1 MSALP
6 KISIVIPT
14 HNNARLLRECL
25 GALRELR
32 YPRDLLQ
39 IVVVDNASRDGTG
52 ETLASASRHLPIS
65 HIREEKN
72 TGFAPACNRGARD
85 AEGTWVAFLN
95 DDAVAGPGWLE
106 AMIDV
111 AIGGSKQGQE
121 RSQVACVA
129 AHIRSRDGSQSE
141 YNGASS
147 NLFGAGR
154 PEPVWGWP
162 DLPSPPTTG
171 SEVFFASGGA
181 MLIHRRTF
189 LDVGGFDPE
198 FFAYF
203 EDVDLGWRLW
213 VLGHR
218 VLYAPDAEVRHIGG
232 STGKRSP
239 SYQRYTLWECNSLA
253 TIIKNYETTNMECI
267 LSAGLLLEYKRALM
281 SAGDAVRAEAYNFT
295 APREENP
302 ENIERLPR
310 VSVAHIA
317 AIDRLNRL
325 LPHFMAERRRIQSRR
340 AIPDSQIF
348 PLMGRLWEP
357 QFAGTPYADAA
368 RQLFSRLDLYS
379 LVGKAAPLRVLV
391 LADGMSDR
399 AAELASALSHPKGEL
414 SVALVTLGSESNVA
428 RLPNDVG
435 YSRHS
440 IASGSEEL
448 DRLIS
453 HADSIVALG
462 SAAELPGLRD
472 TSAPIALV
480 DAPKAAAW
488 LHRAVTFKEADFD
501 GVRRFLR
508 DPHPAHLLPAGS

>member
-6 KISIVIPT
+6 KISVIIPT
-14 HNNARLLRECL
+14 YNNARLLRECL

-32 YPRDLLQ
+32 YPRDLMQ

-52 ETLASASRHLPIS
+52 EALASASRHLPIR

-72 TGFAPACNRGARD
+72 TGFAPACNRGAREAD
-85 AEGTWVAFLN
+85 GTWVAFLN
-95 DDAVAGPGWLE
+95 DDAVADPGWLE
-106 AMIDV
+106 AMVEV
-111 AIGGSKQGQE
+111 AIGGSEEGQTP
-121 RSQVACVA
+121 SKIACVA
-129 AHIRSRDGSQSE
+129 SHIRSRDGAQSE
-141 YNGASS
+141 YSGASS

-154 PEPVWGWP
+154 PESVWGWP

-171 SEVFFASGGA
+171 SQVFFASGGA
-181 MLIHRRTF
+181 TLIHRRTF

-239 SYQRYTLWECNSLA
+239 SFQRYTLWECNSLA
-253 TIIKNYETTNMECI
+253 TIIKNYETTNMERI

-281 SAGDAVRAEAYNFT
+281 SAGDAVLEEAYNFT

-302 ENIERLPR
+302 ENMERLPR

-325 LPHFMAERRRIQSRR
+325 LPHFMAERRRIQSKR
-340 AIPDSQIF
+340 AVPDSQIF

-368 RQLFSRLDLYS
+368 RQLFSRLDLYA
-379 LVGKAAPLRVLV
+379 LVGKASPLRVLL
-391 LADGMSDR
+391 LADGASTQST
-399 AAELASALSHPKGEL
+399 ELARALSHPKGEL
-414 SVALVTLGSESNVA
+414 SLALVTLGSESNFPQ
-428 RLPNDVG
+428 LPNEVE

-440 IASGSEEL
+440 LSPGSEEL
-448 DRLIS
+448 ARMVA

-462 SAAELPGLRD
+462 RAAELSGLRD
-472 TSAPIALV
+472 ASAPIALI
-480 DAPKAAAW
+480 DAPSAAAG
-488 LHRAVTFKEADFD
+488 LLRAVTFVADDID
-501 GVRRFLR
+501 GLRRFLS
-508 DPHPAHLLPAGS
+508 DPHPAHLMPAGS

>member
-1 MSALP
+1 LSALP

-25 GALRELR
+25 GALRDLR
-32 YPRDLLQ
+32 YPRDMLQ
-39 IVVVDNASRDGTG
+39 VVVVDNASRDGTG
-52 ETLASASRHLPIS
+52 EALASASRHLPIS
-65 HIREEKN
+65 HIREEQN
-72 TGFAPACNRGARD
+72 TGFAPACNRGARE
-85 AEGTWVAFLN
+85 AEGTWLAFLN
-95 DDAVAGPGWLE
+95 DDAVADPGWLQ
-106 AMIDV
+106 AMVEV
-111 AIGGSKQGQE
+111 AFGGEENQHRG
-121 RSQVACVA
+121 QVACVA
-129 AHIRSRDGSQSE
+129 SHIRSRDGSQSE
-141 YNGASS
+141 YSGASS

-154 PEPVWGWP
+154 PESVWGWP
-162 DLPSPPTTG
+162 DLTSPPTAG

-189 LDVGGFDPE
+189 IDVGGFDPE

-253 TIIKNYETTNMECI
+253 TIIKNFETTNMERI
-267 LSAGLLLEYKRALM
+267 LAAGLLLEYKRALM
-281 SAGDAVRAEAYNFT
+281 SAGDAVRAEAYSFT

-325 LPHFMAERRRIQSRR
+325 LPHFMAERRRIQSQR
-340 AIPDSQIF
+340 AAPDSQIF

-368 RQLFSRLDLYS
+368 RQLFSRLDLYG
-379 LVGKAAPLRVLV
+379 LVGKASPLRVLV
-391 LADGMSDR
+391 LADGQSER
-399 AAELASALSHPKGEL
+399 AAELARNLAQSSAGEL
-414 SVALVTLGSESNVA
+414 SIALVTLSSESNVSHS
-428 RLPNDVG
+428 PDDTG

-440 IASGSEEL
+440 LATGSEEL
-448 DRLIS
+448 ARLVA
-453 HADSIVALG
+453 HADAIVALG
-462 SAAELPGLRD
+462 GAADLPGLRD
-472 TSAPIALV
+472 TAAPIALIS
-480 DAPKAAAW
+480 APRSAAR
-488 LHRAVTFKEADFD
+488 LPRAVTFEADD
-501 GVRRFLR
+501 LDRLLRFLR
-508 DPHPAHLLPAGS
+508 DPHPAHLMPAGS